1 MLSNSEII
9 ASNLVIASCLRAV
22 ADPVRLR
29 LLRLCADRPTNVT
42 ELAVATRD
50 SEPNVSRHL
59 KQLAQAGLLR
69 RLRLGQRV
77 EYVPVVTP
85 GFATKLLVLLLEGLD
100 PNEPGLRDARA
111 CLRSIHVDSR
121 SLRLQRHKINTSP
134 VASHLG
140 RNVRSIIE
148 SDLLRDAAGRTVLVS
163 TDYLEVLELL
173 LRTAANVTVLITAP
187 SERQVWQQW
196 AIESEV
202 SIGYLMYGE
211 TMPGVGF
218 DVFFASPR
226 NHESQNLVGLKG
238 AITSARRYAK
248 KTAGIVWILADY
260 ELLEGVIAPP
270 THLRHIFSEQG
281 VECLSLIPIETHGTH
296 LLAAYGRISEFQ

>member
-9 ASNLVIASCLRAV
+9 TSNLVIASCLRAV

-140 RNVRSIIE
+140 RNVR
-148 SDLLRDAAGRTVLVS
+148 
-163 TDYLEVLELL
+163 
-173 LRTAANVTVLITAP
+173 
-187 SERQVWQQW
+187 
-196 AIESEV
+196 
-202 SIGYLMYGE
+202 
-211 TMPGVGF
+211 
-218 DVFFASPR
+218 
-226 NHESQNLVGLKG
+226 
-238 AITSARRYAK
+238 
-248 KTAGIVWILADY
+248 
-260 ELLEGVIAPP
+260 
-270 THLRHIFSEQG
+270 
-281 VECLSLIPIETHGTH
+281 
-296 LLAAYGRISEFQ
+296 